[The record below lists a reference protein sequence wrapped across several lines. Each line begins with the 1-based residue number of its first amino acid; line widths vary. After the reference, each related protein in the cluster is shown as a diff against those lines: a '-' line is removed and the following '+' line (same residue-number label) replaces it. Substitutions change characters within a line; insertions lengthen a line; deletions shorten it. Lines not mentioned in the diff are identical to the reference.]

1 MNYID
6 INSPKIILAKEI
18 HYKYLRYIIKKKIN
32 GKYFTEDKPF
42 SNITKIKQVTRIN
55 SIVRNFLNDEKNL
68 KKVLIGN
75 PIILNSLKNIF
86 KYKKQK
92 DSIKRLIDY
101 DGWDDISF
109 YNPYDL
115 AKNLDIPTC
124 VYCNRMYTKT
134 VQTESSKKITR
145 PTFDHWFPKSEYP
158 LLALSFF
165 NLIPSCNVCN
175 SGVKGSTT
183 FDIENFFHPYLNF
196 PVLIEKLD
204 FNFNYDYRDLTHFNF
219 KIKTR
224 NNLSENTIKAFKLQ
238 EIYSAHEDEIRDL
251 KLLKD
256 TYSDRYLEILYNDI
270 LKRKVEKSELYRLAF
285 GTYIDEANFDRRPL
299 SKMKKDILS
308 ELGIL

>member
-6 INSPKIILAKEI
+6 INSPKILLAKEI
-18 HYKYLRYIIKKKIN
+18 HYKYLRYVIKKKIN
-32 GKYFTEDKPF
+32 GKYFTETKPF
-42 SNITKIKQVTRIN
+42 SNVTKIKQVSGI
-55 SIVRNFLNDEKNL
+55 SSMVRDFLNDENNL

-92 DSIKRLIDY
+92 DSIKKLIDY
-101 DGWDDISF
+101 DGWDDNSF

-134 VQTESSKKITR
+134 VQTVASRKITR

-183 FDIENFFHPYLNF
+183 FDIINYFHPYLNF
-196 PVLIEKLD
+196 PVLIENLD
-204 FNFNYDYRDLTHFNF
+204 FNFSYDYRDLTHFSF
-219 KIKTR
+219 KIKAR

-238 EIYSAHEDEIRDL
+238 EIYSTHEDEIRDL

-256 TYSDRYLEILYNDI
+256 IYSDRYLQILYNDI
-270 LKRKVEKSELYRLAF
+270 LKRKVDKSEIYRLAF

-299 SKMKKDILS
+299 SKMKKDILT
-308 ELGIL
+308 ELGII